1 MQLRRARLGV
11 LVSRLASVL
20 HAASAQGRAYACV
33 FSTLRLTGGIACN
46 GSVQKKDGMTPHAFH
61 ILESRRPKPPQTMKL
76 VLALA
81 GTAAAFVAPVR
92 EQRLVQAVSPLTP

>member
-1 MQLRRARLGV
+1 MRAL
-11 LVSRLASVL
+11 SRLYGSLQQSYAPE
-20 HAASAQGRAYACV
+20 ASATGRE
-33 FSTLRLTGGIACN
+33 
-46 GSVQKKDGMTPHAFH
+46 MTPHAFH
-61 ILESRRPKPPQTMKL
+61 ILESRRTKPPQTMKL

>member
-1 MQLRRARLGV
+1 MRAL
-11 LVSRLASVL
+11 SRLYVSL
-20 HAASAQGRAYACV
+20 QKSHATDVS
-33 FSTLRLTGGIACN
+33 
-46 GSVQKKDGMTPHAFH
+46 KKKNGMTPHAFH
-61 ILESRRPKPPQTMKL
+61 ILESRRTKPPQTMKL